1 MDCIATHDSTA
12 QQQQELV
19 RKANDEYA
27 EKLKALQGVCYM
39 LEGRSFSCILTIDR
53 ILADHDKILR
63 EEQEKL
69 KEMSEKHTQELK
81 ELQGKPSGRAS
92 SLGF

>member
-27 EKLKALQGVCYM
+27 DKLKALQGV
-39 LEGRSFSCILTIDR
+39 LHVGRSTSFMYINHGLY
-53 ILADHDKILR
+53 
-63 EEQEKL
+63 
-69 KEMSEKHTQELK
+69 
-81 ELQGKPSGRAS
+81 S
-92 SLGF
+92 S